1 MYRVVSQSFVNNL
14 DRQPQI
20 NMKGLLEDVKRLKTK
35 EETLNIS
42 NIENACSSIYTKD
55 GTSVFVGSGC
65 FFTMGNDLTKGYF
78 LTAAHCV
85 LKANSYT
92 KMDELYVTN
101 PINNT
106 WNLIDPDSIYL
117 DGVADIALIQTNIDF
132 TKHSHFCLQLS
143 TVEASAGNTCY
154 VCGNPGGLDTD
165 SISKGVVRDGH
176 HTLRSGSY
184 VPDAIYID
192 TAGIGGNSGSPIL
205 NINGK
210 IIGLF
215 LFGIVGSE
223 TLNGGANL
231 DTLRR
236 SLQVLRTGF
245 DNRPE
250 KLYLGL
256 NWEVP
261 NVFTTQSYYNDTTG
275 FPKQGLLITGIDGNS
290 ENIPSTYFNRFDLVL
305 SYVIQNKKTNL
316 GALQHQRTLGQLI
329 YALQSYP
336 SSEPIKFYYIRN
348 KDTGIQEMTVL
359 IGDLKRYIDVPDTK
373 DLVLIG
379 GGAPL

>member
-106 WNLIDPDSIYL
+106 WNLIDPDSINL

-245 DNRPE
+245 DNRSE

-261 NVFTTQSYYNDTTG
+261 NAFTTQSYYNDTTG

-290 ENIPSTYFNRFDLVL
+290 ENIPYTYFDRFDLLL

-359 IGDLKRYIDVPDTK
+359 ISDLKRYIDVPDTK

-379 GGAPL
+379 GGG

>member
-42 NIENACSSIYTKD
+42 NIENACSSIYTKN
-55 GTSVFVGSGC
+55 GSIVFVGSGC
-65 FFTMGNDLTKGYF
+65 FFTMGDDLFKGYF

-85 LKANSYT
+85 LKSNSYT

-106 WNLIDPDSIYL
+106 WHRIDQNSIYL
-117 DGVADIALIQTNIDF
+117 DGVTDIALIQTNIDF
-132 TKHSHFCLQLS
+132 TNHSHFCLQLS

-205 NINGK
+205 NISGK

-215 LFGIVGSE
+215 LFGIGGSE

-236 SLQVLRTGF
+236 SLQVLRTGI

-261 NVFTTQSYYNDTTG
+261 NAFTTQSYYNDPTG
-275 FPKQGLLITGIDGNS
+275 FPKQGLRITGIDTVNS
-290 ENIPSTYFNRFDLVL
+290 PFHPYFQSDDLLL
-305 SYVIQNKKTNL
+305 SSVIHNKKTDL

-329 YALQSYP
+329 YALQSHP
-336 SSEPIKFYYIRN
+336 LPESIKFYYIRN
-348 KDTGIQEMTVL
+348 AIDGVL
-359 IGDLKRYIDVPDTK
+359 EIDIPILNAKRYTDVPDTK

-379 GGAPL
+379 GGG

>member
-42 NIENACSSIYTKD
+42 NIENACSTIYT
-55 GTSVFVGSGC
+55 SVATGSGC

-78 LTAAHCV
+78 LTASHCV
-85 LKANSYT
+85 LTYNSYT
-92 KMDELYVTN
+92 KLDELYVTN

-106 WNLIDPDSIYL
+106 WHKINPDFIYL
-117 DGVADIALIQTNIDF
+117 DGVADIALIQTNINF
-132 TKHSHFCLQLS
+132 TSHSHFCLQLS
-143 TVEASAGNTCY
+143 TVEASAGDTCF

-165 SISKGVVRDGH
+165 SISKGIVRDGH
-176 HTLRSGSY
+176 HALKSGLY
-184 VPDAIYID
+184 VPDAIFID

-215 LFGIVGSE
+215 TFGYTANE
-223 TLNGGANL
+223 TLNGGPNL

-236 SLQVLRTGF
+236 SLQVLRTGK
-245 DNRPE
+245 DNKLE

-261 NVFTTQSYYNDTTG
+261 NAFTTQSYYNELTG
-275 FPKQGLLITGIDGNS
+275 FPKQGLRITNVDNNTV
-290 ENIPSTYFNRFDLVL
+290 NIPSNYFNRYDLVL
-305 SYVIQNKKTNL
+305 SYVIQNKKTEL
-316 GALQHQRTLGQLI
+316 GSLQHQRTLGQLI

-336 SSEPIKFYYIRN
+336 SSESIKFYYIRN
-348 KDTGIQEMTVL
+348 KDTGVQEMTVL
-359 IGDLKRYIDVPDTK
+359 ISDLKRYSQVSDTK

-379 GGAPL
+379 GGG

>member
-42 NIENACSSIYTKD
+42 NIENACSSIYTKN
-55 GTSVFVGSGC
+55 GSIIFVGSGC
-65 FFTMGNDLTKGYF
+65 FFTMGDDLFKGYF

-85 LKANSYT
+85 LKSNSYT
-92 KMDELYVTN
+92 KMDELYITN

-106 WNLIDPDSIYL
+106 WHKINPDSIYL

-132 TKHSHFCLQLS
+132 TTHAHFCLQLS

-165 SISKGVVRDGH
+165 SISKGIVRDGH
-176 HTLRSGSY
+176 HTLWSGSY

-205 NINGK
+205 NISGK

-215 LFGIVGSE
+215 LFGISGSE

-236 SLQVLRTGF
+236 SLQVLRSGI
-245 DNRPE
+245 DNRLK

-261 NVFTTQSYYNDTTG
+261 NAFITQRYYNDTTG
-275 FPKQGLLITGIDGNS
+275 FPKQGLRITGIDSNTA
-290 ENIPSTYFNRFDLVL
+290 NIPSNYFNRSDLVL
-305 SYVIQNKKTNL
+305 SYVLQNKKTDL

-329 YALQSYP
+329 YALQSHP
-336 SSEPIKFYYIRN
+336 LSESIKFYYIRN
-348 KDTGIQEMTVL
+348 KDTGIQEMTVR
-359 IGDLKRYIDVPDTK
+359 ISDLKRYTNVSDTK

-379 GGAPL
+379 GGG